1 MTTATLHQIGE
12 TLLIEVPRELAKA
25 RHLKP
30 GAQVS
35 FDVQPQPSETQ
46 GCNTDD
52 SKLAELNPEA
62 RRQLLL
68 SREVMR
74 EHAGVLHAL
83 AQ

>member
-12 TLLIEVPRELAKA
+12 TLLIEVPRELAEA
-25 RHLKP
+25 RNLKP
-30 GAQVS
+30 GAQVN
-35 FDVQPQPSETQ
+35 FDLQPHPSETQ

-52 SKLAELNPEA
+52 SKLAELSPEA

>member
-1 MTTATLHQIGE
+1 MHTATLHQIGE

-25 RHLKP
+25 RNLKP
-30 GAQVS
+30 GSQVS
-35 FDVQPQPSETQ
+35 FDVQPQP
-46 GCNTDD
+46 NTIQENSAND
-52 SKLAELNPEA
+52 SKLAGLHPEA
-62 RRQLLL
+62 QRQLLL

>member
-1 MTTATLHQIGE
+1 MHTATLHQIGE

-30 GAQVS
+30 GSQVS
-35 FDVQPQPSETQ
+35 FDVRPQPGST
-46 GCNTDD
+46 ND
-52 SKLAELNPEA
+52 SKLAELHPEA

-74 EHAGVLHAL
+74 EHAGVLQAL